1 MSETRQHLTDA
12 ELVLLHHVGFV
23 VLVPEHLR
31 ELVCRMFRR
40 DRFGF
45 GDEIVR
51 QGDEPDSLFVLT
63 SGSARVVV
71 RRNDADVMLNRL
83 VPGAVFG
90 ETALMVGAPRTAT
103 VRASGDVEVLR
114 LPRQAFD
121 ALVDLHPE
129 IADAL
134 SAHIRMQEIRDVL
147 QLHPAFSVLPLRVL
161 SQFLDAFETMEV
173 VAGEV
178 IVRENGPADAIYAVT
193 AGRLTVSQGE
203 NAEVIGYLRVGDF
216 FGERGLFENTGRR
229 ATVTAAVVSKLLRV
243 DAGAVGQLR
252 VASPRFAARLGDLAE
267 ARDRRGADLVPLD
280 FVEDEIGE
288 AATDPP
294 EVDVEPGPPTST
306 LQVRGRRRFPFV
318 AQFDATDCG
327 VACLAM
333 VTRHFG
339 RDVSVTFLRDVAE
352 TGTEGTTLTG
362 IVEAGRAVGLDVE
375 ARRVSRDRLDELT
388 LPAIV
393 HWRGDHWVVLYDL
406 GKDRARI
413 ADPAVGLRIVPR
425 SEFDHDWTGFAASV
439 RPTAAL
445 DEAPV
450 DDASLRW
457 LMPFL
462 TEHRGTLA
470 VAFIL
475 ALLVAGC
482 EVAVPVTVQHMV
494 AALTSRTGVSRIN
507 LFGLLL
513 LGIVGASGLCLYLQ
527 RRILVGVAVSF
538 DTSTLDFLTARLL
551 DLPMSYFA
559 RRRTGD
565 LERRIAGMAD
575 VRRLIVQEGIQ
586 AATAVLLLVV
596 AIILMITYSVP
607 LALAFIATIPLYA
620 GMMRYSRRRLRPV
633 FAGMEEA
640 HGYYQSRQIDL
651 LKGVETVKTLG
662 AETGLRSKLRDTFS
676 DVTRRVTPAYQA
688 LGRYEAMVA
697 ALSLATYATF
707 VYLGALAVH
716 AHSISLSQ
724 YVAFMALV
732 LTATAPLL
740 ALMYFWDQVQMSSV
754 LLARIHDVLAHEP
767 EQGDR
772 RDGLRP
778 VTSLQGHI
786 VVNDVEFRYRAHDQ
800 AILSGINLDVPPGTT
815 VALVGRSG
823 SGKSTLLRLLAGLL
837 DPTSGSISYDGVDI
851 ADVRHRELRA
861 RIGFVLQTPYVFD
874 ATVAENIAFGSHPV
888 DDDALRRTAQIADVD
903 GFVSR
908 LPLGYDTRIGDG
920 GLKLSG
926 GQAQRIAIAR
936 ALYRSPPVV
945 FFDEATSALDA
956 ESEQTIKQNLDQL
969 ARGRTA
975 FIVTHRLT
983 SIRDVDLIVVLDGG
997 RVVETG
1003 THDALLN
1010 SAGLYAHLYRQ
1021 QFLDRSGA

>member
-1 MSETRQHLTDA
+1 
-12 ELVLLHHVGFV
+12 
-23 VLVPEHLR
+23 
-31 ELVCRMFRR
+31 
-40 DRFGF
+40 
-45 GDEIVR
+45 
-51 QGDEPDSLFVLT
+51 
-63 SGSARVVV
+63 
-71 RRNDADVMLNRL
+71 
-83 VPGAVFG
+83 
-90 ETALMVGAPRTAT
+90 
-103 VRASGDVEVLR
+103 
-114 LPRQAFD
+114 
-121 ALVDLHPE
+121 
-129 IADAL
+129 
-134 SAHIRMQEIRDVL
+134 
-147 QLHPAFSVLPLRVL
+147 
-161 SQFLDAFETMEV
+161 
-173 VAGEV
+173 
-178 IVRENGPADAIYAVT
+178 
-193 AGRLTVSQGE
+193 
-203 NAEVIGYLRVGDF
+203 
-216 FGERGLFENTGRR
+216 
-229 ATVTAAVVSKLLRV
+229 
-243 DAGAVGQLR
+243 
-252 VASPRFAARLGDLAE
+252 
-267 ARDRRGADLVPLD
+267 
-280 FVEDEIGE
+280 
-288 AATDPP
+288 
-294 EVDVEPGPPTST
+294 
-306 LQVRGRRRFPFV
+306 
-318 AQFDATDCG
+318 
-327 VACLAM
+327 M

-375 ARRVSRDRLDELT
+375 ARRVSRDRLDELS

-425 SEFDHDWTGFAASV
+425 GEFDHDWTGFAATV
-439 RPTAAL
+439 KPTPAL

-450 DDASLRW
+450 DEASLRW
-457 LMPFL
+457 LMPYL

-494 AALTSRTGVSRIN
+494 AALTGRTGVGRIN
-507 LFGLLL
+507 LLGLLL
-513 LGIVGASGLCLYLQ
+513 LGIVAASGLCLYLQ

-586 AATAVLLLVV
+586 AATAALLLVV

-633 FAGMEEA
+633 FAAMEEA

-697 ALSLATYATF
+697 ALDPGHLCDSF

-716 AHSISLSQ
+716 GHSISLSQ

-740 ALMYFWDQVQMSSV
+740 ALTYFWDQVRMSSV

-772 RDGLRP
+772 RDGLRS
-778 VTSLQGHI
+778 VTLLQGHI
-786 VVNDVEFRYRAHDQ
+786 VVNNLVFRYSTHDQ
-800 AILSGINLDVPPGTT
+800 AILFGINLDVPPRTARGPRR
-815 VALVGRSG
+815 AIGFRKIHASSPARRPPRSHQRKHFLRRG
-823 SGKSTLLRLLAGLL
+823 GPRRRSPSGVTGPDRFRSL
-837 DPTSGSISYDGVDI
+837 DP
-851 ADVRHRELRA
+851 LC
-861 RIGFVLQTPYVFD
+861 
-874 ATVAENIAFGSHPV
+874 
-888 DDDALRRTAQIADVD
+888 LRR
-903 GFVSR
+903 
-908 LPLGYDTRIGDG
+908 YG
-920 GLKLSG
+920 G
-926 GQAQRIAIAR
+926 
-936 ALYRSPPVV
+936 
-945 FFDEATSALDA
+945 
-956 ESEQTIKQNLDQL
+956 
-969 ARGRTA
+969 
-975 FIVTHRLT
+975 
-983 SIRDVDLIVVLDGG
+983 GG
-997 RVVETG
+997 RR
-1003 THDALLN
+1003 LRI
-1010 SAGLYAHLYRQ
+1010 SSR
-1021 QFLDRSGA
+1021 